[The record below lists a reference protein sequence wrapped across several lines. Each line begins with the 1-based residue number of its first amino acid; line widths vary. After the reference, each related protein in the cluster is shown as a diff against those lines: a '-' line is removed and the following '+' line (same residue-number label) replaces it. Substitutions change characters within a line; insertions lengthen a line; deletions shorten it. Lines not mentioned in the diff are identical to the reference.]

1 MQADADFFHLLGE
14 RMMTMALDNLDRDGY
29 VAFACL
35 LLSKEGELAPIL
47 LESVNPHSK
56 ARLSEMLRLLAP
68 HCGAI
73 VIISEAWTLDD
84 PEAIRSLNGPD
95 SRGTKRQT

>member
-35 LLSKEGELAPIL
+35 LLSKEGEL
-47 LESVNPHSK
+47 ESVTP
-56 ARLSEMLRLLAP
+56 
-68 HCGAI
+68 
-73 VIISEAWTLDD
+73 
-84 PEAIRSLNGPD
+84 
-95 SRGTKRQT
+95 